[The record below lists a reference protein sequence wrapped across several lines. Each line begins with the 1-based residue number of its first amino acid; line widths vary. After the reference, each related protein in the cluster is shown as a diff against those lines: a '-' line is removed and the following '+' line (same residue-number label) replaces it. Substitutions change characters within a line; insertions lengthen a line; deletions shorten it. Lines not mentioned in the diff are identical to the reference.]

1 MAEFL
6 TACKFYFEADGLSD
20 KLLIEISGLSC
31 SNPVGGGENV
41 QGSGK
46 GGTKTRQ
53 ATPTVEKFTHVNVKL
68 VATSE
73 RDLYTWYENC
83 NKTDAGSGAW
93 RSNRKSASVTAY
105 DQSGTMQA
113 RWEVQNCYPCKYTGP
128 TFSAASPNMAN
139 ESLELVHEGIK
150 RVM

>member
-1 MAEFL
+1 MAEYL
-6 TACKFYFEADGLSD
+6 TACKFYFEADGLTD
-20 KLLIEISGLSC
+20 KLIQEISGLTC
-31 SNPVGGGENV
+31 HNPVGGGENV

-46 GGTKTRQ
+46 GGVKSRQ

-68 VATSE
+68 VATNE
-73 RDLYTWYENC
+73 KDLYKWYEDC
-83 NKTDAGSGAW
+83 SKTDAGSSAW

-105 DQSGTMQA
+105 DQSGNMQA
-113 RWEVQNCYPCKYTGP
+113 RWEIVNCWPCKYSGP
-128 TFSAASPNMAN
+128 MFTAQSGNMAN